1 MRRSLRM
8 HFPLARSSLL
18 LAYLAGGC
26 CCESSPT
33 PESHPVVVAHPVL
46 DERAL
51 IAFIPNFATASCN
64 ADARCGTRFAAL
76 RLGAVPE
83 DCEAETASTAPYLS
97 WLGHPATFDAS
108 QAEACIAFLMNAPC
122 VDLTRAMHE
131 GAFAEVC
138 RDVVRVPE
146 ETCSHA
152 PTGAQAGEACST
164 FTDCGAGLH
173 CNLDAGTCTRGAFSA
188 NERCEPTFGCGD
200 RSLVCVDVEGTARC
214 VAPRSDGTC
223 RPGPSDASGQ
233 RGDCSRDHECGDGQC
248 IHLSEPGEVCGAAHP
263 RGVVTCDEDLICD
276 DGHCV
281 RALLASQSC
290 TSDASCRTERCAG
303 GVCAFRAPVLCVR

>member
-1 MRRSLRM
+1 M
-8 HFPLARSSLL
+8 HPWFARTSLL
-18 LAYLAGGC
+18 LAHLAGGC
-26 CCESSPT
+26 CCESPPT
-33 PESHPVVVAHPVL
+33 PESLPAVFAAPVL

-51 IAFIPNFATASCN
+51 IAFIPSFATASCN

-108 QAEACIAFLMNAPC
+108 QAEACIAFLMSAPC

-138 RDVVRVPE
+138 RDVVHVPD
-146 ETCSHA
+146 ETCSHE
-152 PTGAQAGEACST
+152 PYGAHAGEACT
-164 FTDCGAGLH
+164 AFTDCGTGLH
-173 CNLDAGTCTRGAFSA
+173 CNLDAGTCTRGAFTP
-188 NERCEPTFGCGD
+188 NERCEPTFGCSD
-200 RSLVCVDVEGTARC
+200 RSLVCVQVEGASRC

-248 IHLSEPGEVCGAAHP
+248 IHLSELGQACGAAHP

-290 TSDASCRTERCAG
+290 TSDASCRTGRCAG
-303 GVCAFRAPVLCVR
+303 GVCAFRGPVLCVR